1 MNAGLKGTHP
11 GGCIGKKGKRVAER
25 EDSLK
30 ENGKRCE
37 KENGK
42 GVKQKTGN
50 DKTVGTHGERVR
62 NACEKDK

>member
-1 MNAGLKGTHP
+1 M
-11 GGCIGKKGKRVAER
+11 AER

-30 ENGKRCE
+30 ENGKRRE

-50 DKTVGTHGERVR
+50 HKTVGTHDERVR
-62 NACEKDK
+62 NAYEKDK

>member
-1 MNAGLKGTHP
+1 M
-11 GGCIGKKGKRVAER
+11 GKKGNVWRRGLA
-25 EDSLK
+25 S
-30 ENGKRCE
+30 C